1 MLKAYKYRIY
11 PNQEQQVKLAC
22 TFGCVRYVYNWG
34 LALKTKSYAL
44 GTKLSCFETINQMKW
59 LKEQE
64 EYKWLNEVHSQPLQM
79 ALRNLDNAYTKFF
92 KKTGGFP
99 KFKSKK
105 SKQSFQ
111 YPQGV
116 QIDFENDKI
125 FLPKVG
131 RIGCIFHRKFEG
143 IVKTC
148 TVSKNP
154 CGSYYV
160 SILVE
165 VKEEIPRK
173 VKINNENQAVGID
186 LGIKSFA
193 VLSSNI
199 EIANPKHL
207 KSKAIR
213 LAVKQ
218 GQLSRKVKG
227 SSNRNKSRIEVAKV
241 HEKIANCRKDFHHQL
256 SKAIIDKYDLICL
269 EDLNVKGMVKN
280 HKLAKAISDCGWS
293 RFNSYLEYKAEWYGK
308 YIARLGRFQA
318 TSQPCLNCGVSNKSV
333 KNLSIREWTCP
344 SCGHHN
350 LRDLTASKN
359 IKTFG
364 LIQVGFKEL
373 EPTINKSLWSGQPLV
388 KSVLDFAKLELGIR
402 EASTLLG

>member
-44 GTKLSCFETINQMKW
+44 GTRLSCFETINQMKW

-99 KFKSKK
+99 KFKSKR

-116 QIDFENDKI
+116 KIDFENNKI

-131 RIGCIFHRKFEG
+131 KVDCIFHRKFEG
-143 IVKTC
+143 NVKTC

-154 CGSYYV
+154 SGSYNV

-165 VKEEIPRK
+165 VKDEIPK
-173 VKINNENQAVGID
+173 KIKINCEKQAVGID

-193 VLSSNI
+193 VLSSGY
-199 EIANPKHL
+199 EIVNPKHL
-207 KSKAIR
+207 KSKEIR

-218 GQLSRKVKG
+218 RQLSRKAKG
-227 SSNRNKSRIEVAKV
+227 SGNRNKARLEVAKV
-241 HEKIANCRKDFHHQL
+241 HEKIANCRQDFHHHL
-256 SKAIIDKYDLICL
+256 SKAIVNKYDLICL

-280 HKLAKAISDCGWS
+280 RKLSKAISDCGWS
-293 RFNSYLEYKAEWYGK
+293 QFNSYLEYKAQWYGK
-308 YIARLGRFQA
+308 TITRLPRFQA
-318 TSQPCLNCGVSNKSV
+318 TSQPCLKCGVSNKAV
-333 KNLSIREWTCP
+333 KNLAVREWVCP
-344 SCGHHN
+344 ECGHLN
-350 LRDLTASKN
+350 LRDDTASKN
-359 IKTFG
+359 ILKFG

-373 EPTINKSLWSGQPLV
+373 EPTLNKSLWSGQPLV
-388 KSVLDFAKLELGIR
+388 KSILDFAKLELGIR
-402 EASTLLG
+402 EA